1 MSCTRPPCPHP
12 RSVPP
17 QLEGVTAA
25 AEGAAAEGQL
35 PGLLPCAGMP
45 SSAGSTPGTVSL
57 SGVPALLGHDVTLQ
71 CGTGRPHHRH
81 QTLCGALRA
90 VAVLPHVP
98 MAVWEGGHLVTCS
111 HHAEDSPGHVTQTS
125 MGPGT
130 SQEQRRHFLIHS
142 IRSSSLSLPRQ
153 LSSHLESLAA
163 IICLLH

>member
-1 MSCTRPPCPHP
+1 MSQLRQKGLRQRGSFQVCSHALGCQAQLAALRAQCPCP
-12 RSVPP
+12 
-17 QLEGVTAA
+17 
-25 AEGAAAEGQL
+25 
-35 PGLLPCAGMP
+35 
-45 SSAGSTPGTVSL
+45 VSL
-57 SGVPALLGHDVTLQ
+57 PLLGHDVMLQ